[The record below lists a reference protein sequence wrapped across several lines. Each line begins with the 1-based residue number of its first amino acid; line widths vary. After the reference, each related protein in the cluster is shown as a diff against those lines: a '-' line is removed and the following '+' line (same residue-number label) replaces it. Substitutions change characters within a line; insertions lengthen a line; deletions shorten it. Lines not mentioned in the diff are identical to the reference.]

1 MGFHTVY
8 RANRVPL
15 SEMADV
21 ARKAEAL
28 GYDTIG
34 IQEATHDS
42 FLGSVKAIDGS
53 TDIRIDTRLTICFPR
68 SPMVTAM
75 SAWDLQEFSK
85 GRFQLGIGTQVKGH
99 ITRRYSV
106 PWFSPGPRF
115 REYIEALHAIWDTFQ
130 NNVPLNYQG
139 EHYQFDRMT
148 PYFNPGPIPYP
159 KPTVAIGAVGPY
171 NCTLAGEMCDSLLL
185 HLMHSREYVRDFVKP
200 RVEKGARKSGRD
212 PATIKISGGGFVGTG
227 ANKDDIRKMREVVRQ
242 RIAYHASARTYRPI
256 LAATGHEWVISKLHA
271 LSIEGKWDE
280 LAKHVPDDMVDALTV
295 VAEYD
300 EIAPIFKERYGDL
313 LDEVAPEF
321 HTPNPMPPEI
331 EARIIRE
338 LKE

>member
-1 MGFHTVY
+1 MTTSSETLLPEGV
-8 RANRVPL
+8 RVGNENL
-15 SEMADV
+15 ICLTEEAGN
-21 ARKAEAL
+21 KAL
-28 GYDTIG
+28 GL
-34 IQEATHDS
+34 IQ
-42 FLGSVKAIDGS
+42 
-53 TDIRIDTRLTICFPR
+53 
-68 SPMVTAM
+68 
-75 SAWDLQEFSK
+75 
-85 GRFQLGIGTQVKGH
+85 
-99 ITRRYSV
+99 
-106 PWFSPGPRF
+106 
-115 REYIEALHAIWDTFQ
+115 REDEGDYL
-130 NNVPLNYQG
+130 
-139 EHYQFDRMT
+139 R
-148 PYFNPGPIPYP
+148 
-159 KPTVAIGAVGPY
+159 
-171 NCTLAGEMCDSLLL
+171 
-185 HLMHSREYVRDFVKP
+185 
-200 RVEKGARKSGRD
+200 
-212 PATIKISGGGFVGTG
+212 IKISGGGFVGTG